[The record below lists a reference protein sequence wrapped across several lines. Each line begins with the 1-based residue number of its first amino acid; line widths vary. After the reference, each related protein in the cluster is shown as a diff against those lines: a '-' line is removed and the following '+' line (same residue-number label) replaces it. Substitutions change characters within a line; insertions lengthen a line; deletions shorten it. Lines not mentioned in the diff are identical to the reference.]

1 MDANSKDL
9 GWQDPVPESSGDS
22 VRRAVMPTEKRRW
35 PGIFPIALIAL
46 GLLASGCAT
55 TSRPEA
61 SPGAD
66 RAIVQGIHEF
76 HWRVWYKLGVDKV
89 DGKSADLYWYSDWA
103 KPVPVAPGARVIRAR
118 CLFAVEDSK
127 TQEVSV
133 DLPVTLQAGRRYQVR
148 NGIESNAVVFWVEDL
163 QTRSLAGKK
172 VTVGTTP
179 STSSPSEVVMGNAA
193 LVLLRVLLL
202 IGTGQ

>member
-1 MDANSKDL
+1 MMLPFERRNWRTFYAAVL
-9 GWQDPVPESSGDS
+9 G
-22 VRRAVMPTEKRRW
+22 
-35 PGIFPIALIAL
+35 ILI
-46 GLLASGCAT
+46 LLAQGCAT

-61 SPGAD
+61 SPGVD

-103 KPVPVAPGARVIRAR
+103 KPVPVEPGARVIRAR
-118 CLFAVEDSK
+118 CLFALEDSK

-133 DLPVTLQAGRRYQVR
+133 ELPVTLQAGRHYQLR
-148 NGIESNAVVFWVEDL
+148 NGIESNAVVFWVEDM
-163 QTRSLAGKK
+163 QTRSPAGRK
-172 VTVGTTP
+172 VTVATTP
-179 STSSPSEVVMGNAA
+179 STSSPSEVVVGNAA
-193 LVLLRVLLL
+193 LVLLRVLLF